1 MYTRYGS
8 PQELQLVDVAVPEP
22 RAHELRVAVRAVSLN
37 GSDAEFLS
45 GSPAYAR
52 MAGLFRPRRAFRILG
67 SDVAGVVDAV
77 GAEVH
82 DLAPGDE
89 VYGDLFEHFGG
100 LAEQVCA
107 PRKRWVRKPAGLS
120 FEQAAAL
127 PQAGVLAWQGIC
139 REGGISGGA
148 RVLIVGAGGGVG
160 AYGVQLAKHAGAEVT
175 AVDGPPKLA
184 FLRTLGA
191 DRVVDYTNESYA
203 APGEGYDLVLDI
215 AGRRSVRE
223 LRRALAP
230 TGRYLIVGGLL
241 RNVLGAVVLGLVAR
255 LVRSKQSLGILPWDR
270 DPRLVEAV
278 AERVLEGT
286 LRPPIDVV
294 VPLERAGEAF
304 SRLLRGEAQGK
315 VVVTVGEGGSSRSA
329 ARAHPP
335 G

>member
-1 MYTRYGS
+1 MNT
-8 PQELQLVDVAVPEP
+8 LLVVPLP
-22 RAHELRVAVRAVSLN
+22 VS
-37 GSDAEFLS
+37 
-45 GSPAYAR
+45 
-52 MAGLFRPRRAFRILG
+52 IW
-67 SDVAGVVDAV
+67 
-77 GAEVH
+77 
-82 DLAPGDE
+82 
-89 VYGDLFEHFGG
+89 
-100 LAEQVCA
+100 
-107 PRKRWVRKPAGLS
+107 K
-120 FEQAAAL
+120 
-127 PQAGVLAWQGIC
+127 
-139 REGGISGGA
+139 GA